1 MKKIIAGVMGF
12 LMMGMIVVEAEAAS
26 RVSSSSRSYSSS
38 SSRSYSSPSRSSYS
52 APKSYA
58 APKAAYSAPAVSA
71 PSRSTSSNPGLK
83 ALGFSRPASTPT
95 VSRPSAS
102 VSSSR
107 PTPTSTVSTG
117 WFGKKTVSSAPVSYS
132 APVRQV
138 SSPVQYRNT
147 LSSRPRTTVI
157 QRNTYVNYGGYNGYN
172 RGYGGYGY
180 GGYGYGGN
188 SFVSGAL
195 GAVGGVMLYNALTTP
210 HHTGVNSGATAAQIE
225 QAKTDQRIE
234 DKLDMQNQ
242 LLMQQR
248 TQTVAAAPVVM
259 QQPQCFLPPD
269 APLMMSPQF
278 YCGVNNAEQTRN

>member
-1 MKKIIAGVMGF
+1 MKKFIAGVMGF
-12 LMMGMIVVEAEAAS
+12 MMMGMIVVEAEAAS

-38 SSRSYSSPSRSSYS
+38 SSRSYSAPSRSSYS
-52 APKSYA
+52 APKS
-58 APKAAYSAPAVSA
+58 YSAPAVSA

-83 ALGFSRPASTPT
+83 ALGFSKPAPAQT

-107 PTPTSTVSTG
+107 PTSTVNTG
-117 WFGKKTVSSAPVSYS
+117 WFGKKSVSSAPVSYR
-132 APVRQV
+132 APVVRKV
-138 SSPVQYRNT
+138 SSPIQYRNT
-147 LSSRPRTTVI
+147 LYSKPRTTVV

-180 GGYGYGGN
+180 NPYGGYSSGGN
-188 SFVSGAL
+188 SFLYGAA
-195 GAVGGVMLYNALTTP
+195 GAVGGMMLYNALSTP
-210 HHTGVNSGATAAQIE
+210 HHNGVNSGATAAQIE

-248 TQTVAAAPVVM
+248 NTQTVAAAPLVM

>member
-12 LMMGMIVVEAEAAS
+12 MMMGMIVVEAEAAS

-52 APKSYA
+52 APKA
-58 APKAAYSAPAVSA
+58 TAPA
-71 PSRSTSSNPGLK
+71 RSVTSSNPGLK
-83 ALGFSRPASTPT
+83 ALGFSKPAPAKT

-107 PTPTSTVSTG
+107 PTSTVNTG
-117 WFGKKTVSSAPVSYS
+117 WFGKKSVSSAPVVNYR
-132 APVRQV
+132 APVVRKV
-138 SSPVQYRNT
+138 SSPIQYRNT
-147 LSSRPRTTVI
+147 LYSKPRTTVV

-180 GGYGYGGN
+180 NPYGGYN
-188 SFVSGAL
+188 SAGSSFLSGAA
-195 GAVGGVMLYNALTTP
+195 GAVGGMMLYNALTTP

-278 YCGVNNAEQTRN
+278 YCGVNNADQTRN

>member
-12 LMMGMIVVEAEAAS
+12 LMIGMVVVEAEAKS
-26 RVSSSSRSYSSS
+26 RSSSSSRSSYS
-38 SSRSYSSPSRSSYS
+38 SSRSYSSPSRASST
-52 APKSYA
+52 PKSY
-58 APKAAYSAPAVSA
+58 SA

-83 ALGFSRPASTPT
+83 ALGFSKPASTPT

-107 PTPTSTVSTG
+107 PASTSSVSTG
-117 WFGKKTVSSAPVSYS
+117 WFGKKTVSSAPVSYR
-132 APVRQV
+132 APVRKV
-138 SSPVQYRNT
+138 SSPIQYRNT

-180 GGYGYGGN
+180 NPYGGYSSGGSSFLYG
-188 SFVSGAL
+188 AA
-195 GAVGGVMLYNALTTP
+195 GAVGGMMLYNALTTP
-210 HHTGVNSGATAAQIE
+210 HHTGASSGATAAQIE

-278 YCGVNNAEQTRN
+278 YCGVNNADQTRN

>member
-26 RVSSSSRSYSSS
+26 RVSSSSRSSFS
-38 SSRSYSSPSRSSYS
+38 SSRSSSFSSSSSRSSYS
-52 APKSYA
+52 APKS
-58 APKAAYSAPAVSA
+58 YSAPAVSA

-83 ALGFSRPASTPT
+83 SLGFSRPASTPT

-107 PTPTSTVSTG
+107 PASTSSVSTG
-117 WFGKKTVSSAPVSYS
+117 WFGKKTVSSAPVSYR

-172 RGYGGYGY
+172 RGYGGYGYNPY

>member
-12 LMMGMIVVEAEAAS
+12 LMIGMVVVEAEAAS

-38 SSRSYSSPSRSSYS
+38 RSSSFSSSPSRSSYS
-52 APKSYA
+52 APKSY
-58 APKAAYSAPAVSA
+58 SAPAASA

-83 ALGFSRPASTPT
+83 ALGFSKPASTPT

-107 PTPTSTVSTG
+107 PAPTSTVSTG
-117 WFGKKTVSSAPVSYS
+117 WFGKKSVSSAPVSYR

-180 GGYGYGGN
+180 NPYGGYGYGGN

-210 HHTGVNSGATAAQIE
+210 HHTSVNSGATAAQIE

-248 TQTVAAAPVVM
+248 NTQTVAAAPVVM